1 MKIKVLSDASVKV
14 LMENEDINTYQMPFS
29 ALNQNDA
36 HSLEFICEL
45 LFIILEKTGISFLED
60 DLMIE
65 ATGGWGGNYYILVS
79 RSDQSVGIHL
89 KKDGHQLD
97 NVMFIYMFTNPRD
110 FRGLAACFARFS
122 NFIPTDSELFK
133 LGKQYYILLAF
144 DAEQT
149 KNPAFRMLE
158 CSLCEYFEKCRRITE
173 LEGVLR
179 ERGEMLC
186 ATLLP
191 FIEKKC
197 V

>member
-14 LMENEDINTYQMPFS
+14 LMENEDINAYQMPFS

-110 FRGLAACFARFS
+110 FRGLSACFARFS
-122 NFIPTDSELFK
+122 NFVPTDSELFK

-158 CSLCEYFEKCRRITE
+158 SSLCEYFEKCRRITE

-191 FIEKKC
+191 FIEKKR

>member
-14 LMENEDINTYQMPFS
+14 LMENEDINAYQMPFS

-110 FRGLAACFARFS
+110 FRGLATCFARFS

-133 LGKQYYILLAF
+133 LGKQYYILLSF

-149 KNPAFRMLE
+149 KHPAFSMLG
-158 CSLCEYFEKCRRITE
+158 CSLCEYFKKCRHIPE

-191 FIEKKC
+191 FIEKKR